1 MDLLFAEFRGHFG
14 LVQPLQ
20 TTVMTFVQPPG
31 GTDRNP
37 HSIHAFQGDPKGLD
51 GPLQDRSEGHIDIK
65 PFRLQQL
72 ARVTGL
78 RFTFFR
84 QGNVHPAGESV
95 FAIPYTFAVAD
106 QDELVHERNSYANG
120 SWGFYNSRLPSQPSN
135 LRYEGLFSINALF
148 WPPLAAGI
156 KGREISMSMKFFS
169 ENMFLIAVAFVSGAM
184 LIWPLVRR
192 GAAGASIDTLRAT
205 FLINREDAM
214 VLDVRETNDYA
225 NGHIL
230 NARNVPLAQLDERAN
245 DVAKNKAKPVIVYCA
260 NGQRAGGAIAILK
273 KHGFANVVNLSGGFT
288 AWKAA
293 GLPVEK

>member
-1 MDLLFAEFRGHFG
+1 
-14 LVQPLQ
+14 
-20 TTVMTFVQPPG
+20 
-31 GTDRNP
+31 
-37 HSIHAFQGDPKGLD
+37 
-51 GPLQDRSEGHIDIK
+51 
-65 PFRLQQL
+65 
-72 ARVTGL
+72 
-78 RFTFFR
+78 
-84 QGNVHPAGESV
+84 
-95 FAIPYTFAVAD
+95 
-106 QDELVHERNSYANG
+106 
-120 SWGFYNSRLPSQPSN
+120 
-135 LRYEGLFSINALF
+135 
-148 WPPLAAGI
+148 
-156 KGREISMSMKFFS
+156 MSMKFFS

-184 LIWPLVRR
+184 LLWPLVRR

-214 VLDVRETNDYA
+214 ILDVRETNDYA

-230 NARNVPLAQLDERAN
+230 NARNVPLAQLNERAT